1 MGFGHLSALDV
12 LSDESVRLVEAF
24 QRSRGLR
31 ITGTVDATTWARLV
45 EAGWHLGDRL
55 LYLATPRLR
64 GDDVADLQV
73 RLSQLGFDPGRIDG
87 IFGPL
92 LHTAVSEFQRNRALE
107 PSGVVTLTTLVE
119 LRRVAAIS
127 ADRYLVTDAREG
139 AGFDEVGSGLVVIAG
154 SSPLAECVAA
164 AWADPSPMLRL
175 TSDDPD
181 VIASAANR
189 ADARLVL
196 SFAPSPDVRGVR
208 LNYWAS
214 YRSHSRRG
222 ERVASAI
229 ASRLASELTLPR
241 VEVTGMALPILRE
254 TRMTTVHVEHG
265 TEGDLTPLAQALLEA
280 VAATLHK

>member
-1 MGFGHLSALDV
+1 M
-12 LSDESVRLVEAF
+12 
-24 QRSRGLR
+24 
-31 ITGTVDATTWARLV
+31 
-45 EAGWHLGDRL
+45 

-107 PSGVVTLTTLVE
+107 PSGVVSLTTLVE
-119 LRRVAAIS
+119 LRRVAAITT
-127 ADRYLVTDAREG
+127 DRHLVTDAREG
-139 AGFDEVGSGLVVIAG
+139 IGFDEVGSGLVVIAG
-154 SSPLAECVAA
+154 ACPLAERVAA
-164 AWADPSPMLRL
+164 GWSDRSPMLRL
-175 TSDDPD
+175 ASDDPD

-196 SFAPSPDVRGVR
+196 SFAASPEVRGVR

-229 ASRLASELTLPR
+229 ASRLARELTLPR
-241 VEVTGMALPILRE
+241 VEVTGMALPVLRE
-254 TRMTTVHVEHG
+254 TRMTTVHVECG
-265 TEGDLTPLAQALLEA
+265 AQDEPISLAQALLVA
-280 VAATLHK
+280 VTAALHK